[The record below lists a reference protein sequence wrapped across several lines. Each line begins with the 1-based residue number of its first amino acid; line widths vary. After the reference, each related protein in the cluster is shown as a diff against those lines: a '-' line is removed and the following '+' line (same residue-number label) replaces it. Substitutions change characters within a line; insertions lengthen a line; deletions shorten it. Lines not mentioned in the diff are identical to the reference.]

1 MHFGIFRQKPTSADY
16 FRPSQ
21 TGEIMGT
28 IPKNIGE
35 TKNSHE
41 RFIYSASKNFVPR
54 YKIKSINKFK
64 LRVSFGTCSYS
75 VQQNF
80 N

>member
-1 MHFGIFRQKPTSADY
+1 MRDFDLASLVLPALEVGPEGIVVRC
-16 FRPSQ
+16 
-21 TGEIMGT
+21 
-28 IPKNIGE
+28 
-35 TKNSHE
+35 
-41 RFIYSASKNFVPR
+41 
-54 YKIKSINKFK
+54 KIKSINKFK